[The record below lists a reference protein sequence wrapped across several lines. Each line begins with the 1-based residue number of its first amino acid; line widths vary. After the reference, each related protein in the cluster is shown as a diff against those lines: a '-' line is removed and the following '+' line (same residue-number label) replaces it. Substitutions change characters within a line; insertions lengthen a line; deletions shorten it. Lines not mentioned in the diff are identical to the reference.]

1 MATHVQQE
9 RLQALCEAIAPGS
22 ATAGT
27 AAYVERAVAALPEP
41 QRATA
46 VAAIER
52 FGDGAGLEAHATTPE
67 FGLVRALAIEAYYSD
82 FVAPGHSGP
91 GAWDVIDFNSPL
103 AQRLRKDFSYL
114 EEA

>member
-1 MATHVQQE
+1 V
-9 RLQALCEAIAPGS
+9 PGS
-22 ATAGT
+22 AAAGT
-27 AAYVERAVAALPEP
+27 ATYVERAVAALPEP